1 MVEKSRKTV
10 GMRRSVR
17 VAYENRSAKLV
28 VSARLTKFCPLFRH
42 TSRRQGDF
50 FAYGLRNLTVGA
62 PGPTGR
68 NGARSA
74 FGAHR
79 ADGVETDVAAHGF
92 ADGGERNGRV
102 VVAAVI
108 VVAEIV
114 PHAPH
119 MVGGIEVV
127 ELDAPGEQRG

>member
-17 VAYENRSAKLV
+17 VACENRSAKLV
-28 VSARLTKFCPLFRH
+28 VSARLTKFCLLFRH
-42 TSRRQGDF
+42 TSRRQGGF

-74 FGAHR
+74 FGTHHGAHR

-92 ADGGERNGRV
+92 ANGGERNGRV

-108 VVAEIV
+108 VFVQILLHTA
-114 PHAPH
+114 H
-119 MVGGIEVV
+119 MVGGIEVF
-127 ELDAPGEQRG
+127 

>member
-42 TSRRQGDF
+42 TSRRQGGF

-62 PGPTGR
+62 PRDRRGETGH
-68 NGARSA
+68 AQRSA
-74 FGAHR
+74 RTTAR
-79 ADGVETDVAAHGF
+79 TVRMVSKLMSPPTASRMAVSETGVSSS
-92 ADGGERNGRV
+92 R
-102 VVAAVI
+102 
-108 VVAEIV
+108 
-114 PHAPH
+114 
-119 MVGGIEVV
+119 
-127 ELDAPGEQRG
+127 L